1 MSQQH
6 DGDGN
11 KMDQTMTFGNDTLMN
26 IQEEMPI
33 IQQLVDFKM
42 FVCDQ
47 MVKIFEKKFDK
58 EMIKLLRKKD
68 RVDEDKVKKFK
79 EQMEGIRNSQINE
92 FREVVNTKCQV
103 ILADIF
109 ASTEIQKKL
118 DLMKGINPSL
128 ISTYESLLPI
138 KQKFASELEQFRLA
152 FEQDDQFKD
161 TLKPSDLNEKQQS
174 IDDKELLKVSICN

>member
-6 DGDGN
+6 DGDG

-33 IQQLVDFKM
+33 IQQLIDLKM
-42 FVCDQ
+42 FVCDE

-68 RVDEDKVKKFK
+68 RVDEDKVNKFK
-79 EQMEGIRNSQINE
+79 QQMEGIRNSQINE

-161 TLKPSDLNEKQQS
+161 ALKPSDLNEKQQS